1 LIWQEKQQ
9 EQEINMK
16 QFLVFIKKEWL
27 HIWRDKRTLF
37 ILFGMPI
44 TQIILFGFA
53 LSNEVKNSKIAILYF
68 PAQSEPLWCK
78 PLVMIL
84 F

>member
-53 LSNEVKNSKIAILYF
+53 LSMKLRTQK
-68 PAQSEPLWCK
+68 
-78 PLVMIL
+78 
-84 F
+84 